1 MKMKNLLLLLLL
13 AGSFTIGFAQ
23 DKAPEVKTSVVK
35 DSVQEKILERLDSI
49 YKLQNT
55 IQEER
60 KADLESVQM
69 NSKDSTE
76 KRRSDISVMSDI
88 AKNTEEDFVSSGWTL
103 FALLTFFVSL
113 GVSVFTSVMQFRTE
127 RHTKNVGIGSQL
139 GVLDDLPR
147 HFYRNLVCTVA
158 MLIRYRHADNRNTAI
173 GTFRTYPSEANV
185 MKLQTLPEEFILLI
199 DMGTDKVF
207 DEMHEQK
214 LLFKNYNIEV
224 ASASEHFSR
233 KHIHEKSLV
242 NDFDNLL
249 FKPIYLIT
257 RLCNLYEMLKNSK
270 EWTRD
275 EYVCNVVC
283 TFVMEHFCKLSLG
296 KFKYGMQGKYLLGI
310 MKNAD
315 FVEYIRYDMS
325 TLYDRP
331 GGPIYSNG
339 IERSTGMLLG
349 LYKQCEPKRFIN
361 KEDGKY
367 VIDSYKFKEYFQKV
381 KKQEIIEKKKE
392 DIVEDVLE
400 CNSIEETMQKYG
412 LEGTAYADAIR
423 LYLEYWQKDEWDL
436 KELLYNMLR
445 MDAISELP
453 LIGMIEHEA

>member
-49 YKLQNT
+49 YKLQNS

-60 KADLESVQM
+60 KADLQSAPM

-76 KRRSDISVMSDI
+76 KRRSDIGVMRDI
-88 AKNTEEDFVSSGWTL
+88 AKNTEEKFWISGWTF
-103 FALLTFFVSL
+103 FALFTFLASL
-113 GVSVFTSVMQFRTE
+113 GVSLFTSVMQFRTE

-158 MLIRYRHADNRNTAI
+158 MLIRYRHADNRNTAT

-185 MKLQTLPEEFILLI
+185 MKLQTLPEEFILPI

-296 KFKYGMQGKYLLGI
+296 KFKYGMQGKYLQGI

-315 FVEYIRYDMS
+315 FVEFIRYDMS

-349 LYKQCEPKRFIN
+349 LYKQCEPKRFISG
-361 KEDGKY
+361 KDGKY
-367 VIDSYKFKEYFQKV
+367 VIDSSEFKKYFLKV

-392 DIVEDVLE
+392 DIVNEVLN
-400 CNSIEETMQKYG
+400 CTNIDNVMDTYSLK
-412 LEGTAYADAIR
+412 GTAYADAIR
-423 LYLEYWQKDEWDL
+423 SYLAFWQKDKWDL

-445 MDAISELP
+445 MNAISELP
-453 LIGMIEHEA
+453 IIGMIEHEP

>member
-1 MKMKNLLLLLLL
+1 
-13 AGSFTIGFAQ
+13 
-23 DKAPEVKTSVVK
+23 
-35 DSVQEKILERLDSI
+35 
-49 YKLQNT
+49 
-55 IQEER
+55 
-60 KADLESVQM
+60 
-69 NSKDSTE
+69 
-76 KRRSDISVMSDI
+76 
-88 AKNTEEDFVSSGWTL
+88 
-103 FALLTFFVSL
+103 
-113 GVSVFTSVMQFRTE
+113 
-127 RHTKNVGIGSQL
+127 
-139 GVLDDLPR
+139 
-147 HFYRNLVCTVA
+147 
-158 MLIRYRHADNRNTAI
+158 
-173 GTFRTYPSEANV
+173 
-185 MKLQTLPEEFILLI
+185 MKLQTLPEEFILPI

-296 KFKYGMQGKYLLGI
+296 EFKYGMQGKYLQDI
-310 MKNAD
+310 TKNID
-315 FVEYIRYDMS
+315 FMEYIRYDMS

-349 LYKQCEPKRFIN
+349 LYKQCKPKRFISE
-361 KEDGKY
+361 EDGKY

-400 CNSIEETMQKYG
+400 CNSIEETMRKYG

-423 LYLEYWQKDEWDL
+423 SYLEFWQKDEWDL

-445 MDAISELP
+445 MNAISELP
-453 LIGMIEHEA
+453 IIGMIEHEP